1 MFGFFKRR
9 LDTQPSPAPAGAT
22 PSRLGHTDEQFAL
35 LAAEVRDYAI
45 FLLDAQGLVRTWNA
59 GAENIKGYRAEEII
73 GQHFS
78 RFYPKES
85 LAAGWPAYE
94 LEQATATGRFED
106 EGWRVRKD
114 GSRFWANVVITAL
127 RDAKGGVRAFLKITR
142 DLTERRQAEEK
153 LRMSEERFR
162 VLVEG
167 VEEYAILMLD
177 PQGRVTTWNAGAA
190 RIKGY
195 TADEILGE
203 SFTRFY
209 PPEDIAA
216 RKPERELAIALAT
229 GKYEEEGWRVRK
241 DGTRFWASVTITSL
255 HDPSGAL
262 RGYAKVTRDMSERKQ
277 AEENARK
284 LLQEEAARRAAET
297 SAREAQQAR
306 SEERRQR
313 EQLHVTLSSI
323 GDAVIVTRAD
333 GRVTFLNPVAEVL
346 TGWSQ
351 REAEDQALEKV
362 FRIVNEETRAVV
374 DNPVMHVLREG
385 AVVGLANHT
394 LLIAK
399 DGSERPIDDS
409 AAPISDGRGGIS
421 GVVLVFRDVGE
432 RRRAERALRDAD
444 RKKDEFLAM
453 LSHELRNPLASIQ
466 NALHVMGVARAD
478 AHAVERARSIS
489 ERQFRHLV
497 RLVDDLLD
505 VSRIMSGQIRLRKE
519 PLELTEA
526 LSSAV
531 EMAKPAMDAAGQQL
545 SVSQLSEPVWI
556 EADRTRI
563 EQVIAN
569 LLNNASKYSKRGQRV
584 WLSAAREDGQAV
596 VRVRDEGSGIAAEL
610 LPQVFDLFVQGEP
623 TLERAG
629 GGLGIGMTLVKRL
642 AELHG
647 GSVSARSE
655 GRGRGSEFEVRL
667 PALSAAP
674 GQSQKPEPRAVKSWK
689 PQRVL
694 VVDDNA
700 DAAES
705 IGVLLQLWGHE
716 VRLAHGGEEALQ
728 AASQFQPQVLLLDI
742 GLPVLDGYE
751 VARRLRRQPGGGD
764 AVLVAL
770 TGYGQESDRHKARE
784 AGFDHHLTKPVEPEA
799 LQDLL
804 ASLSVQSEVRS

>member
-1 MFGFFKRR
+1 
-9 LDTQPSPAPAGAT
+9 
-22 PSRLGHTDEQFAL
+22 
-35 LAAEVRDYAI
+35 
-45 FLLDAQGLVRTWNA
+45 
-59 GAENIKGYRAEEII
+59 
-73 GQHFS
+73 
-78 RFYPKES
+78 
-85 LAAGWPAYE
+85 
-94 LEQATATGRFED
+94 
-106 EGWRVRKD
+106 VRKD

-209 PPEDIAA
+209 PRRTSRHASRARARDRAGHRQVRRGGLARAQGRHALLGQRDDHVAARSERRAARLRQGHARHERAQAGRGERAQAAPGGSRAARGRDERARWPSRRAA
-216 RKPERELAIALAT
+216 RK
-229 GKYEEEGWRVRK
+229 
-241 DGTRFWASVTITSL
+241 
-255 HDPSGAL
+255 
-262 RGYAKVTRDMSERKQ
+262 
-277 AEENARK
+277 
-284 LLQEEAARRAAET
+284 
-297 SAREAQQAR
+297 
-306 SEERRQR
+306 RRQR

-478 AHAVERARSIS
+478 AHA
-489 ERQFRHLV
+489 
-497 RLVDDLLD
+497 
-505 VSRIMSGQIRLRKE
+505 
-519 PLELTEA
+519 
-526 LSSAV
+526 SSA
-531 EMAKPAMDAAGQQL
+531 PA
-545 SVSQLSEPVWI
+545 P
-556 EADRTRI
+556 
-563 EQVIAN
+563 
-569 LLNNASKYSKRGQRV
+569 
-584 WLSAAREDGQAV
+584 
-596 VRVRDEGSGIAAEL
+596 
-610 LPQVFDLFVQGEP
+610 
-623 TLERAG
+623 
-629 GGLGIGMTLVKRL
+629 
-642 AELHG
+642 
-647 GSVSARSE
+647 
-655 GRGRGSEFEVRL
+655 
-667 PALSAAP
+667 
-674 GQSQKPEPRAVKSWK
+674 
-689 PQRVL
+689 
-694 VVDDNA
+694 
-700 DAAES
+700 
-705 IGVLLQLWGHE
+705 
-716 VRLAHGGEEALQ
+716 
-728 AASQFQPQVLLLDI
+728 
-742 GLPVLDGYE
+742 
-751 VARRLRRQPGGGD
+751 
-764 AVLVAL
+764 
-770 TGYGQESDRHKARE
+770 
-784 AGFDHHLTKPVEPEA
+784 
-799 LQDLL
+799 
-804 ASLSVQSEVRS
+804 